1 MISRASI
8 VAVLCL
14 LAMPETLLAQQQ
26 AQVEVLAGILAAQDA
41 RRFDEPAFRR
51 ALADTDSAVRSQ
63 AALGLGRLRD
73 PRGVP
78 LLAPL
83 LLDPAQ
89 RVQRS
94 AIFALGILGD
104 SAAIPLL
111 VQRAADPAALSTSTA
126 LELITAMARLG
137 GERGG
142 SLLSSVLERS
152 LWSERTDGPVLLYR
166 AALEAWRLG
175 PRAPVPTLLGLSR
188 DAREDV
194 RSAAI
199 YSLVRL
205 RVPEAVSR
213 FMEAASDP
221 SSAVRAAAVRG
232 LTRSLADSA
241 RVSAEAVSDVLARA
255 TRDDDAGV
263 RITALRSLAS
273 VGDSTVSARVLAL
286 LDDPLPN
293 VQVQAAVTLGDL
305 GGGEAVAALSRVVT
319 STKGSQAR
327 RREALLALARLD
339 TVAFSR
345 QVGSWTTARDWRD
358 RATAAEGWA
367 RANPMAVARFL
378 SDPDPRVIAAAL
390 QAWGGALSGPDRR
403 YLEACRPLARH
414 RDAVIRSLAADA
426 IGRGGSPADVPL
438 LLEMYRMAGRDSFP
452 EAAQSAL
459 GAIVVL
465 ARNAPADAESIER
478 GALAQLATPENYLIR
493 LWAEDN
499 WPAAAAAWGQAF
511 PLSSERTMEDYRDIV
526 RRLQVGPD
534 SARYPRVRVDID
546 QVGVVELE
554 LYGPEAP
561 LTVANFL
568 RLADRRYFDGQRF
581 HRVVPNFVVQAG
593 DPRGDG
599 WGGPGGAIRD
609 EINERR
615 YGPYTV
621 GMALSGPDTG
631 GSQWFI
637 TLSAQPHLDGGYTV
651 FGEVAGGVP
660 ALLRVTQGDLI
671 RSIRH

>member
-1 MISRASI
+1 
-8 VAVLCL
+8 
-14 LAMPETLLAQQQ
+14 
-26 AQVEVLAGILAAQDA
+26 
-41 RRFDEPAFRR
+41 
-51 ALADTDSAVRSQ
+51 
-63 AALGLGRLRD
+63 
-73 PRGVP
+73 
-78 LLAPL
+78 
-83 LLDPAQ
+83 
-89 RVQRS
+89 
-94 AIFALGILGD
+94 
-104 SAAIPLL
+104 
-111 VQRAADPAALSTSTA
+111 
-126 LELITAMARLG
+126 
-137 GERGG
+137 
-142 SLLSSVLERS
+142 
-152 LWSERTDGPVLLYR
+152 
-166 AALEAWRLG
+166 
-175 PRAPVPTLLGLSR
+175 
-188 DAREDV
+188 
-194 RSAAI
+194 
-199 YSLVRL
+199 
-205 RVPEAVSR
+205 
-213 FMEAASDP
+213 
-221 SSAVRAAAVRG
+221 
-232 LTRSLADSA
+232 
-241 RVSAEAVSDVLARA
+241 
-255 TRDDDAGV
+255 
-263 RITALRSLAS
+263 
-273 VGDSTVSARVLAL
+273 
-286 LDDPLPN
+286 
-293 VQVQAAVTLGDL
+293 
-305 GGGEAVAALSRVVT
+305 
-319 STKGSQAR
+319 
-327 RREALLALARLD
+327 
-339 TVAFSR
+339 
-345 QVGSWTTARDWRD
+345 
-358 RATAAEGWA
+358 
-367 RANPMAVARFL
+367 
-378 SDPDPRVIAAAL
+378 
-390 QAWGGALSGPDRR
+390 
-403 YLEACRPLARH
+403 LARH
-414 RDAVIRSLAADA
+414 RDAVIRSLVADA

-459 GAIVVL
+459 GAIAVL
-465 ARNAPADAESIER
+465 ARNAPNDPESIER
-478 GALAQLATPENYLIR
+478 GALAQLAPPENYLIR
-493 LWAEDN
+493 LWAEEN

-651 FGEVAGGVP
+651 FGEVTGGVP

>member
-1 MISRASI
+1 MISRASL
-8 VAVLCL
+8 VMVLCMV
-14 LAMPETLLAQQQ
+14 AMRGSLPAQQE
-26 AQVEVLAGILAAQDA
+26 ARVEVLAGILASQDA
-41 RRFDEPAFRR
+41 RRFDESVFRR
-51 ALADTDSAVRSQ
+51 ALADADSMVRGQ
-63 AALGLGRLRD
+63 AAVGLGRLQD
-73 PRGVP
+73 PRGVV

-89 RVQRS
+89 QVQRLT
-94 AIFALGILGD
+94 IFALGILGD

-111 VQRAADPAALSTSTA
+111 AQRAADPTTLSTPAA
-126 LELITAMARLG
+126 LELITAMARL
-137 GERGG
+137 RGG
-142 SLLSSVLERS
+142 RGRIFVSSVLERT
-152 LWSERTDGPVLLYR
+152 LWNDRSDSPVLIYR

-175 PRAPVPTLLGLSR
+175 PQAPVPTLLGLSR

-213 FMEAASDP
+213 LMEAASDP
-221 SSAVRAAAVRG
+221 STAVRATAVRG
-232 LTRSLADSA
+232 LTRALADSA
-241 RVSAEAVSDVLARA
+241 GVSGKAVTDVLVPA
-255 TRDDDAGV
+255 TRDNDAGV
-263 RITALRSLAS
+263 RINALRAIGSF
-273 VGDSTVSARVLAL
+273 GDSSVPARLLAL

-293 VQVQAAVTLGDL
+293 VQVQATVTLGEL
-305 GGGEAVAALSRVVT
+305 GGKDAVAALTRIVS
-319 STKGSQAR
+319 SAKGSHAR

-339 TVAFSR
+339 ILAFGR
-345 QVGSWTTARDWRD
+345 QVGGWATARDWRD
-358 RATAAEGWA
+358 RAAAAEGWA
-367 RANPMAVARFL
+367 RANPASLDRFL

-390 QAWGGALSGPDRR
+390 QAWGGVLSGPDRR

-414 RDAVIRSLAADA
+414 KDAVIRSVVADA

-438 LLEMYRMAGRDSFP
+438 LLEMYRLAGRDSFP
-452 EAAQSAL
+452 DAAQSAL
-459 GAIVVL
+459 GAIVAV
-465 ARNAPADAESIER
+465 ARNAPDGAERIER
-478 GALAQLATPENYLIR
+478 EALAQLPAPENYLLR
-493 LWAEDN
+493 LWAAQN
-499 WPAAAAAWGQAF
+499 WPAAAEAWGQAF
-511 PLSSERTMEDYRDIV
+511 PLSNERTMEDYRDIV

-534 SARYPRVRVDID
+534 SARYPRVRIDVDP
-546 QVGVVELE
+546 VGVVEVE

-568 RLADRRYFDGQRF
+568 RLVDRRYFDGQRF
-581 HRVVPNFVVQAG
+581 HRVVPNFVAQAG

-609 EINERR
+609 ELNERR

-621 GMALSGPDTG
+621 GMAHSGPDTG

-651 FGEVAGGVP
+651 FGEVTGGVP